1 MTCSRGSERSC
12 WRSKLAHAWAPHTTD
27 QDDKMLS
34 IEVEADKVYR
44 IEIKE
49 VIRQDRSKELIQAT
63 AKIKQG
69 MKPDEIKK
77 FFDLVD
83 DHFGRTK

>member
-1 MTCSRGSERSC
+1 MLARIGEALLESRLVR
-12 WRSKLAHAWAPHTTD
+12 AWVPHTTD

-34 IEVEADKVYR
+34 IEVEADKIYR

-49 VIRQDRSKELIQAT
+49 VIRRDRSAELLQTT

-69 MKPDEIKK
+69 MKPDEIKA